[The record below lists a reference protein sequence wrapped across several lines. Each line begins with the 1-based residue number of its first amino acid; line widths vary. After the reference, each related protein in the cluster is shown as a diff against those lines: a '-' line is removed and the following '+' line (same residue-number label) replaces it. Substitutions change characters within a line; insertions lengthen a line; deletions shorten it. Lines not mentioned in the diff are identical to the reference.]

1 MTVEHL
7 EVIVEEPSMEE
18 ALRPLLP
25 KILGDISFAIYR
37 HRCKDDLLLRL
48 PDRLRGY
55 SQFIQPTWRLVVLV
69 DRDDD
74 NCLKLKQKLDGIAD
88 KAGLKTRSRATATSW
103 QVVNRIVI
111 EELEAWYFGDWAAV
125 KTAYPKVPV
134 TIPNQAKYRDPDAIH
149 DAWETFERVLQGAGY
164 FKSGL
169 RKLEAAR
176 AIAPHLE
183 PSRNASRSFQKLRDT
198 LVELTR

>member
-1 MTVEHL
+1 M
-7 EVIVEEPSMEE
+7 
-18 ALRPLLP
+18 
-25 KILGDISFAIYR
+25 
-37 HRCKDDLLLRL
+37 
-48 PDRLRGY
+48 
-55 SQFIQPTWRLVVLV
+55 

-74 NCLKLKQKLDGIAD
+74 NCVKLKQKLDGFAEQA
-88 KAGLKTRSRATATSW
+88 KLKTRPRAGSTKW

-125 KTAYPKVPV
+125 KTAYPKVPEK
-134 TIPNQAKYRDPDAIH
+134 IPLQAKYRDPDAIH

-176 AIAPHLE
+176 AIAPHLD
-183 PSRNASRSFQKLRDT
+183 PHRNLSRSFQKLRDT
-198 LVELTR
+198 LVELTA